1 VVDYKTLIQIFT
13 VLKKNKK
20 KKKKKKKKKNFIY
33 YNKNSNFMSYSDS
46 NFANHEKTRRS
57 SSGYIFILDDGPIS
71 WKFQLQKNSNI
82 INCQS

>member
-1 VVDYKTLIQIFT
+1 VVDYQTLIQIFT

-20 KKKKKKKKKNFIY
+20 KKKNKIFIY